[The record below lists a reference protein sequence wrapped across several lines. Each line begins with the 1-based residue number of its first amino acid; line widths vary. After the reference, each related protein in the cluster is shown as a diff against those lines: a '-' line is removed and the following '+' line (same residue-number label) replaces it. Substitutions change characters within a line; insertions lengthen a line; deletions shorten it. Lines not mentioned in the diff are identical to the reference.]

1 MGHDAICTFTPWV
14 ATVSTLLRAALPG
27 SIMMPGAA
35 RPGLGHDLNPR
46 LALLAFGVS
55 YQFLR
60 FVLFGGQARIH
71 HLSRREL
78 YLYPD
83 ASRTPAIRNFIG
95 SSDLGLAT
103 SCQSLLPP
111 ARPRHSASLVPAH
124 SSRNEHYLISR
135 QRAVRVGLPL
145 PLDVFI

>member
-1 MGHDAICTFTPWV
+1 MPCAHLHPGLPQA
-14 ATVSTLLRAALPG
+14 STLLRAALPG
-27 SIMMPGAA
+27 SIMVPGAA
-35 RPGLGHDLNPR
+35 RPGLGQDLSPR
-46 LALLAFGVS
+46 LALLAFSIS
-55 YQFLR
+55 YQSLR
-60 FVLFGGQARIH
+60 FVLVGGWARIH

-78 YLYPD
+78 YLYSD

-111 ARPRHSASLVPAH
+111 AQPRHSASLVPAH